1 MNFFRKLLFPFA
13 ILYGIV
19 TYFRNLFY
27 DIGWFQS
34 HSFKIPIIA
43 VGNLSVGGT
52 GKSPQIEYLIR
63 LLLQNNYRIATLSRG
78 YKRKSKG
85 FILADKNQNAQTLG
99 DEPFQ
104 FHRKFP
110 EISVAV
116 DVNRVEGIQKL
127 MQKSHPQV
135 VLLDD
140 AFQHR
145 KVKAGFYVLLT
156 AFDDLFANDWVLPM
170 GNLRE
175 FSSGK
180 NRANLVVVTKCPHD
194 LTDSEKLQIASKLN
208 LKPKQPLFFSKIQ
221 YDSFIFS
228 ATQQF
233 CVQDFIKKPKLL
245 LAGIA
250 KPDSFF
256 AYLHQPNDICLTFS
270 DHHDFSESDI
280 ENILKTASNKPIVT
294 TEKDFV
300 RLVGSIPTDQL
311 FYLPIQS
318 QFLQEGDLFDQ
329 IILNYVESNS

>member
-1 MNFFRKLLFPFA
+1 MNLLRKLLFPFA
-13 ILYGIV
+13 IIYGIV

-63 LLLQNNYRIATLSRG
+63 LLLQNNYKIATLSRG

-85 FILADKNQNAQTLG
+85 FVLADQYQNAQTLG

-104 FHRKFP
+104 FYRKFP

-127 MQKSHPQV
+127 MQKSNPQV

-156 AFDDLFANDWVLPM
+156 AFDDLFSDDWVLPM

-175 FSSGK
+175 FSCGK
-180 NRANLVVVTKCPHD
+180 NRANLVVVTKCPPD
-194 LTDSEKLQIASKLN
+194 ITDSKKRQIASKLH
-208 LKPKQPLFFSKIQ
+208 LKPDQSLFFSKIQ
-221 YDSFIFS
+221 YDSFVLS
-228 ATQQF
+228 AHAQF
-233 CVQDFIKKPKLL
+233 AVQDIIKQPKVL

-318 QFLQEGDLFDQ
+318 QFLQDGDLFDQ